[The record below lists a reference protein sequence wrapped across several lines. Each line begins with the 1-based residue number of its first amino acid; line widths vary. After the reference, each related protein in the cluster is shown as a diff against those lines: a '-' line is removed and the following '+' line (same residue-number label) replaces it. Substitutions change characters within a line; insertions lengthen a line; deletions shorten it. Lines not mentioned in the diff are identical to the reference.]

1 MAAENFESQ
10 GQAKDLRAQ
19 EKDEDKDIAD
29 CPRGASRTSTSP
41 WEHITASNMCSNA
54 NHSLTLK

>member
-41 WEHITASNMCSNA
+41 
-54 NHSLTLK
+54 